1 MHLGCCASQN
11 NGKAA
16 DVTTASISSVNN
28 PTGIETYSAAEMCEK
43 YSELIYV
50 TIKNPILLV
59 DDEDSYIKFKDCH
72 DVLPL
77 IVNGT
82 LANPKEF
89 PHMALLGYGQSPKDN
104 F

>member
-1 MHLGCCASQN
+1 
-11 NGKAA
+11 
-16 DVTTASISSVNN
+16 V
-28 PTGIETYSAAEMCEK
+28 CEK

-50 TIKNPILLV
+50 TIKNPILLQV
-59 DDEDSYIKFKDCH
+59 DEEDSYIKIKDCF

-89 PHMALLGYGQSPKDN
+89 PHMVIS
-104 F
+104 

>member
-1 MHLGCCASQN
+1 
-11 NGKAA
+11 
-16 DVTTASISSVNN
+16 
-28 PTGIETYSAAEMCEK
+28 MCEK

-50 TIKNPILLV
+50 TIKDPILLI
-59 DDEDSYIKFKDCH
+59 DEDNYIKFKDCH

-89 PHMALLGYGQSPKDN
+89 PHMVMS
-104 F
+104 

>member
-1 MHLGCCASQN
+1 
-11 NGKAA
+11 
-16 DVTTASISSVNN
+16 V
-28 PTGIETYSAAEMCEK
+28 CEK

-50 TIKNPILLV
+50 TLKNPILLV
-59 DDEDSYIKFKDCH
+59 DNEDSYIKFKDCH

-89 PHMALLGYGQSPKDN
+89 PHMVGN
-104 F
+104 FVIIIKSIISSFISIY